1 MLQVVVVVV
10 AVLVVVGVAVILV
23 IIAAD
28 VVMVV
33 AVCDGAAR
41 DVAIGVAN
49 VVGRFI
55 VADVVKDYVII
66 TYVH

>member
-10 AVLVVVGVAVILV
+10 VVLVVVGVAVILV

-33 AVCDGAAR
+33 AVCDGAAS
-41 DVAIGVAN
+41 GVAN